1 MTAGQAP
8 HGEPAFETSRWT
20 ERGVEPELAFRLLR
34 RVWGHGCATESVRYE
49 EWGPWVR

>member
-1 MTAGQAP
+1 MAAGQAP

-49 EWGPWVR
+49 ESGPWVR